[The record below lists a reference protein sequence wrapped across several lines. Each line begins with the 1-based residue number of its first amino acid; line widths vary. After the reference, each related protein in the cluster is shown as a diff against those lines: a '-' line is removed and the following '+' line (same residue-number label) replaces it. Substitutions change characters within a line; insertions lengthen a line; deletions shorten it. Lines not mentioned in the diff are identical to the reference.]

1 MKAIT
6 MILTGGAAIAALA
19 GAAPA
24 DAQFFPGFGSAFGG
38 GYRPGVNNQVAV
50 SQCVNAVQARLGGG
64 YGAYGYGAG
73 GRVLGISRVE
83 PRFDGTLSVR
93 GVASSGRNAGYGY
106 AQARPDLTWR
116 CRTDPRGFVIDVNV
130 SLAQPAYGAY
140 GAYGA
145 NGSYGYAPQAYPQDN
160 PYSAYGYVR
169 Y

>member
-1 MKAIT
+1 MKALT
-6 MILTGGAAIAALA
+6 MVLAGGAAIAALV

-24 DAQFFPGFGSAFGG
+24 GAQFFPGFGSPYGFGMP
-38 GYRPGVNNQVAV
+38 RANNQVAV
-50 SQCVNAVQARLGGG
+50 SQCVNAVQARLGGGYGG

-106 AQARPDLTWR
+106 GQGRPDLTWR

-140 GAYGA
+140 G
-145 NGSYGYAPQAYPQDN
+145 YAPQAYTPDN